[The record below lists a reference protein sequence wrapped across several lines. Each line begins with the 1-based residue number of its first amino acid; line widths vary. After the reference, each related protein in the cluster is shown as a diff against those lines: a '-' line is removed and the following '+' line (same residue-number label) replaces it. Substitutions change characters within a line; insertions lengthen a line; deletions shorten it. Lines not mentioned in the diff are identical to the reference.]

1 MERIST
7 RLLDELGRI
16 VLPSVSREAFGW
28 DPGAPLDI
36 FEDAANQQVVLRQAA
51 PRCVFCK
58 SGTGLRLF
66 VGKHVCAQCLRAI
79 RES

>member
-16 VLPSVSREAFGW
+16 VLPSVSREALDWGNET
-28 DPGAPLDI
+28 ALDI
-36 FEDAANQQVVLRQAA
+36 FEDADNRQVILRQAV

-58 SGTGLRLF
+58 SVTDLHPFG
-66 VGKHVCAQCLRAI
+66 GKHVCGECL
-79 RES
+79 